1 MANRSLILLTA
12 CLLGVA
18 VRAGAPPVAGLD
30 LVGAWKLTSY
40 VKADTQKRYQTTG
53 YMLFTKTH
61 WMHTAYFNRDPRAR
75 DFAEAHHGT
84 YRVTGPAT
92 LVLEVDTELHMD
104 PKMEFQKTPVWY
116 GPPATVRSTYQVKG
130 STVVMDFAS
139 RAQLVIERLE

>member
-1 MANRSLILLTA
+1 MANRGLILLTA

-18 VRAGAPPVAGLD
+18 VRADAPPAAALD

-40 VKADTQKRYQTTG
+40 VKADTHVRYQTTG
-53 YMLFTKTH
+53 YMLFTRTH
-61 WMHTAYFNRDPRAR
+61 WMHTAFFNRDPRDR
-75 DFAEAHHGT
+75 DFAESHHGT
-84 YRVTGPAT
+84 YRVTGPAA

-116 GPPATVRSTYQVKG
+116 GPPATVNSKYQIRG

-139 RAQLVIERLE
+139 GAQIVIERIE

>member
-1 MANRSLILLTA
+1 MANRGLILLTA
-12 CLLGVA
+12 CVLGVTI
-18 VRAGAPPVAGLD
+18 RADAPPAANLD

-61 WMHTAYFNRDPRAR
+61 WMHTAYFNRDPRER

-84 YRVTGPAT
+84 YRVTGPTT

-116 GPPATVRSTYQVKG
+116 GPPATVNSKYQVRG
-130 STVVMDFAS
+130 STVVMDFSS
-139 RAQLVIERLE
+139 RAQVVLERLE